1 MFLALIKGADESD
14 GAFPITPA
22 ASGPNAPAQGDM
34 VAIRNAV
41 PKPPEQGGVA
51 DANLVSFLIPL
62 LSCNSSSAVDEAAPE
77 KKGSV
82 NGSSFGRKD
91 NADRLHSIGVE
102 DDDNCK
108 IPDCKLENII
118 VMRKLSIRSIVVF
131 VILVN

>member
-51 DANLVSFLIPL
+51 GKFSWTYFQSDH
-62 LSCNSSSAVDEAAPE
+62 
-77 KKGSV
+77 KY
-82 NGSSFGRKD
+82 
-91 NADRLHSIGVE
+91 
-102 DDDNCK
+102 
-108 IPDCKLENII
+108 
-118 VMRKLSIRSIVVF
+118 MQ
-131 VILVN
+131 